1 MLEKNTGQK
10 RVCPWW
16 LCYAIDNPLRKFIHH
31 PEEMLS
37 PYVKKGQRV
46 IDIGPGMGY
55 FSIPLA
61 RMVGQSGHVTA
72 IDIQE
77 KILAALNRR
86 AEKYSVS
93 EIISTYLASPDSLGS
108 HSPVDFVLA
117 FWMVHEVPDQ
127 KRFLG
132 EIYSLL
138 KPKGLFL
145 LVEPK
150 HHVPQEYFFQTLE
163 TAKKAGFLIKENP
176 KIKMSYSALL
186 MSDKKA

>member
-1 MLEKNTGQK
+1 MLEKFNGQK

-16 LCYAIDNPLRKFIHH
+16 LCYAIDNPLRKLIHH
-31 PEEMLS
+31 PEKMLS
-37 PYVKKGQRV
+37 PYVKAGQRV

-61 RMVGQSGHVTA
+61 RMVDPSGHVTA

-86 AEKYSVS
+86 AQKYGVS

-108 HSPVDFVLA
+108 HTPVDFVLT

-127 KRFLG
+127 KRFLN
-132 EIYSLL
+132 EIYGLL
-138 KPKGLFL
+138 KPNGLFL

-150 HHVPQEYFFQTLE
+150 QHVSEKLFLQTLE

-176 KIKMSYSALL
+176 KINLSYSALL
-186 MSDKKA
+186 IRDKNS